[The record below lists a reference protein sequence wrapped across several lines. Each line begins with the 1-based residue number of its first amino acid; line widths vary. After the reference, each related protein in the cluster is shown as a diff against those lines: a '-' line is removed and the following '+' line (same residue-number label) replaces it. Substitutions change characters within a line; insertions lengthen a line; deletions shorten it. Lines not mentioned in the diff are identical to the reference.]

1 MNNVLDQL
9 SNLTVS
15 ERLAVADLLNRLELE
30 HSQTILQVMLYGSGA
45 RGERGAGSDVDLL
58 IVTRHDDWR
67 RQESIRLLAAHLSN
81 AYDVFLSV
89 RVLGVARF
97 RQLQSTQPLLYA
109 SIAHGGLELLRIGDG
124 LDLAKPQQLSP
135 A

>member
-81 AYDVFLSV
+81 AYDVT
-89 RVLGVARF
+89 G
-97 RQLQSTQPLLYA
+97 
-109 SIAHGGLELLRIGDG
+109 
-124 LDLAKPQQLSP
+124 
-135 A
+135 